1 MYYPFGYDPTMLL
14 IIPAFIFA
22 LWAQWR
28 VSAAYKEYA
37 QVKQTAVGSA
47 RDLAR
52 QLLDAGGARDVE
64 VREIPGE
71 MTDNYDPINKVLNL
85 SSGVYGSNSVAAL
98 GIAAHEV
105 GHALQHKTAYQ
116 PLMFRN
122 HFFPV
127 ANIGST
133 LAIPMFFVGIL
144 FSMPF
149 LMDLGILAFTLAVA
163 FHAVTLPVE
172 FDASGRA
179 LQLLEKGQYLDAK
192 GLYGAKKVLSAAAL
206 TYIAAAAM
214 AVLQLLR
221 LLVLRGQRDD

>member
-1 MYYPFGYDPTMLL
+1 MVL
-14 IIPAFIFA
+14 IIPAFMFA
-22 LWAQWR
+22 LWAQWW
-28 VSAAYKEYA
+28 VSAAYKQYSK
-37 QVKQTAVGSA
+37 VKQMSVASA
-47 RDLAR
+47 ADLAR
-52 QLLDAGGARDVE
+52 QLLNAGGADSVE

-71 MTDNYDPINKVLNL
+71 MTDNYDPITKVLNL

-105 GHALQHKTAYQ
+105 GHALQHACGYQ

-133 LAIPMFFVGIL
+133 LAIPMFFIGIL

-179 LQLLEKGQYLDAK
+179 LQLLEKGQYLDAP
-192 GLYGAKKVLSAAAL
+192 GLRGAKKVLSAAAL

-214 AVLQLLR
+214 AVLQLIR